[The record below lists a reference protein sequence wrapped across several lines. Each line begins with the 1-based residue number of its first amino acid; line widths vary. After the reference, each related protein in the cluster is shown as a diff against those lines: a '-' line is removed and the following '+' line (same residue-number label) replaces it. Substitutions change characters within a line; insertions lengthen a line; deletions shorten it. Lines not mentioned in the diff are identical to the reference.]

1 MLKTLL
7 ESITIVVAL
16 PPAMILE
23 GIIEWIPVFESLCW
37 AKFIPTLK
45 AVGKV
50 IGIDVASKSMNKINI
65 DNSEALFILGTRAK
79 KAIAVINI
87 IT

>member
-1 MLKTLL
+1 
-7 ESITIVVAL
+7 
-16 PPAMILE
+16 
-23 GIIEWIPVFESLCW
+23 
-37 AKFIPTLK
+37 
-45 AVGKV
+45 
-50 IGIDVASKSMNKINI
+50 MNKINI